1 MYSFKFRYGLEV
13 EKEKIY
19 KNLHFLHKIII
30 AIDFLYVVAYNVYIK
45 KIVYYK
51 TEAGKCPYLDWY
63 NSLDNSVKAQ
73 ITKRILRVSEG
84 NFGDSKKLN
93 TELSELRFK
102 IGSGYRIYYTEFENY
117 IVVLLSAGNKSS
129 QQKDIKNANN
139 YLKDLKERCKNE

>member
-1 MYSFKFRYGLEV
+1 M
-13 EKEKIY
+13 
-19 KNLHFLHKIII
+19 
-30 AIDFLYVVAYNVYIK
+30 YIK

-93 TELSELRFK
+93 AELSELRFK

-139 YLKDLKERCKNE
+139 YLKDLKERYKNE

>member
-1 MYSFKFRYGLEV
+1 M
-13 EKEKIY
+13 
-19 KNLHFLHKIII
+19 
-30 AIDFLYVVAYNVYIK
+30 K

-51 TEAGKCPYLDWY
+51 TESGKCPYLDWY

-93 TELSELRFK
+93 AELSELRFK

-117 IVVLLSAGNKSS
+117 IVGEQIIKIEHCLLGVPGAKEEE
-129 QQKDIKNANN
+129 IKTVFSTTSFCIPAANRFA
-139 YLKDLKERCKNE
+139 LREAETC

>member
-1 MYSFKFRYGLEV
+1 M
-13 EKEKIY
+13 
-19 KNLHFLHKIII
+19 HTIII
-30 AIDFLYVVAYNVYIK
+30 SIDFLYVVAYNVYVK

-51 TEAGKCPYLDWY
+51 TESGKCPYLDWY

-93 TELSELRFK
+93 AELSELRFK

-117 IVVLLSAGNKSS
+117 IVVLLSAGDKSS

-139 YLKDLKERCKNE
+139 YLQDLKERYKNE